1 MQAII
6 QAMEATIGARDP
18 YTVEHQ
24 QRATHIATA
33 IAEAMGL
40 SPASLKTLQVGGRLH
55 DLGKIAVPI
64 EILSKSGK
72 LTDLEFAIIKTHPQV
87 GYNILKPL
95 NFPMEITQTIIQH
108 HERMDGSGYPQGLDG
123 QEIMLEARILG
134 VADVLESMC
143 CHRPYRPALGIEK
156 AMEEITKKRGILYDP
171 AVVDTCL
178 RLYQESPAVL
188 RGEASYVA
196 RKPLEPLD
204 ALPERVTHNLSPAL
218 QEELIRRPWQ
228 RLFPNLQSLPAS
240 DRLLAPG
247 FGAEAGAWAA
257 GLASPGGDWP
267 APEPPA
273 LAPTGSH
280 SLAGV
285 GEDLIRQ
292 LLGERDSEPS
302 RPKFEKSVS
311 GQFFQLLTAL
321 GDRVIAESRRQET
334 ILSGL
339 EAKATELDGVLA
351 EIEQCFASPATGSPE
366 ARGSSPAHD
375 RGPLE
380 FPLAASMAPQRQKTK
395 KLQEVKSMVQ
405 DFFSKNADLAE
416 DQDKVQMVLFSLKN
430 YVSINP
436 DFAGLSFRD
445 KLEEAGQMA
454 RSFLNQSAK
463 AQ

>member
-1 MQAII
+1 MEAII
-6 QAMEATIGARDP
+6 QVMESTIAARDP

-33 IAEAMGL
+33 IAENMGL
-40 SPASLKTLQVGGRLH
+40 SPASLKTLHVAARLH
-55 DLGKIAVPI
+55 DLGKIAVPM

-72 LTDLEFAIIKTHPQV
+72 LTELEFAIIKTHPQV

-95 NFPMEITQTIIQH
+95 NFPKEITQTIIQH
-108 HERMDGSGYPQGLDG
+108 HERMDGSGYPLGLNS
-123 QEIMLEARILG
+123 QEIMLEAKILG

-171 AVVDTCL
+171 AVVDSCL
-178 RLYQESPAVL
+178 RLYHESPAVL
-188 RGEASYVA
+188 MGEASYLA

-204 ALPERVTHNLSPAL
+204 TLPERVTPDLSPAL
-218 QEELIRRPWQ
+218 PEKFVSRPVQ
-228 RLFPNLQSLPAS
+228 PKPTALPLS
-240 DRLLAPG
+240 G
-247 FGAEAGAWAA
+247 SH
-257 GLASPGGDWP
+257 GLAGP
-267 APEPPA
+267 
-273 LAPTGSH
+273 
-280 SLAGV
+280 

-292 LLGERDSEPS
+292 LLGDRDPEPA
-302 RPKFEKSVS
+302 RPQFEKSVS
-311 GQFFQLLTAL
+311 GQFFQLLAGL
-321 GDRVIAESRRQET
+321 GERVIAESCSQET

-339 EAKATELDGVLA
+339 EAKATELDRVA
-351 EIEQCFASPATGSPE
+351 TEIEQCFASPAAGSPE
-366 ARGSSPAHD
+366 AKGFFPAHD
-375 RGPLE
+375 RGPLVL
-380 FPLAASMAPQRQKTK
+380 PCAASMAPQQQKTK

-405 DFFSKNADLAE
+405 DFFSENPDLAE

-454 RSFLNQSAK
+454 RGFLTQSAK

>member
-6 QAMEATIGARDP
+6 QVIEATIGARDP

-24 QRATHIATA
+24 QRATDIAMA

-40 SPASLKTLQVGGRLH
+40 SPASLGMLQVAGRLH

-108 HERMDGSGYPQGLDG
+108 HERMDGSGYPQGLGG
-123 QEIMLEARILG
+123 QEIMLEARILA
-134 VADVLESMC
+134 VADVLEAMC

-156 AMEEITKKRGILYDP
+156 AMEEITKNRGILYDP

-178 RLYQESPAVL
+178 RLYQESPVIL

-196 RKPLEPLD
+196 RKPLEPAD
-204 ALPERVTHNLSPAL
+204 ALPERVTHNISPAL
-218 QEELIRRPWQ
+218 QEKLIRRPWQ
-228 RLFPNLQSLPAS
+228 HLFPDLQSLPAS

-247 FGAEAGAWAA
+247 FGTEADAWAA
-257 GLASPGGDWP
+257 GFASPKGGWP
-267 APEPPA
+267 TPEPPA
-273 LAPTGSH
+273 LAPAGSH

-321 GDRVIAESRRQET
+321 GDRVITESRRQET

-339 EAKATELDGVLA
+339 EVEATELEGVMA

-366 ARGSSPAHD
+366 TRGSSPAHD

-380 FPLAASMAPQRQKTK
+380 FPLAASMAPQRQKTQ

-405 DFFSKNADLAE
+405 DFFSKNPDLAE

-436 DFAGLSFRD
+436 DFGGLSFRD

>member
-1 MQAII
+1 MEAII
-6 QAMEATIGARDP
+6 QVMESTIAARDP

-24 QRATHIATA
+24 QRATHIAKA
-33 IAEAMGL
+33 IAEDMGL
-40 SPASLKTLQVGGRLH
+40 SPASLQTLHVAARLH
-55 DLGKIAVPI
+55 DLGKIAVPM

-72 LTDLEFAIIKTHPQV
+72 LTTLEFAIIKTHPQV

-95 NFPMEITQTIIQH
+95 NFPSEITQTIIQH
-108 HERMDGSGYPQGLDG
+108 HERMDGSGYPQGLNG

-171 AVVDTCL
+171 AVVDSCL

-188 RGEASYVA
+188 MGEASYVA

-204 ALPERVTHNLSPAL
+204 ALPERVIHHLSPAL
-218 QEELIRRPWQ
+218 QEKLISRPGQ
-228 RLFPNLQSLPAS
+228 PK
-240 DRLLAPG
+240 
-247 FGAEAGAWAA
+247 
-257 GLASPGGDWP
+257 
-267 APEPPA
+267 PPA
-273 LAPTGSH
+273 LPLSGSH
-280 SLAGV
+280 GLAGA

-292 LLGERDSEPS
+292 LLGDRDPEPS
-302 RPKFEKSVS
+302 RPQFEKSVS
-311 GQFFQLLTAL
+311 GQFFQLLAGL
-321 GDRVIAESRRQET
+321 GERVIAESCSQET

-339 EAKATELDGVLA
+339 EAKATELDRVA
-351 EIEQCFASPATGSPE
+351 TEIEQCFASPATGSPE
-366 ARGSSPAHD
+366 AKGSFPAPD
-375 RGPLE
+375 RSLLGLPWV
-380 FPLAASMAPQRQKTK
+380 ASMAPQQQKTK

-405 DFFSKNADLAE
+405 DFFSENPDLAE

-454 RSFLNQSAK
+454 RGFLNQSAK

>member
-6 QAMEATIGARDP
+6 QVMEATIGARDP
-18 YTVEHQ
+18 YTVDHQ
-24 QRATHIATA
+24 QRVTHIAMT

-40 SPASLKTLQVGGRLH
+40 SPASLGMLQVAGRLH

-134 VADVLESMC
+134 VADVLEAMC
-143 CHRPYRPALGIEK
+143 CRRPYRPALGIEK
-156 AMEEITKKRGILYDP
+156 AMGEITKKRGILYDP

-178 RLYQESPAVL
+178 RLYQECPAVL

-218 QEELIRRPWQ
+218 QEKLIRRPWQ
-228 RLFPNLQSLPAS
+228 RLFPNLQSLLAS
-240 DRLLAPG
+240 DQLLAPG
-247 FGAEAGAWAA
+247 FGTEAGAWAA

-292 LLGERDSEPS
+292 LLGERDTEPP
-302 RPKFEKSVS
+302 RPKFEKSIS
-311 GQFFQLLTAL
+311 GQFFQLLAPL
-321 GDRVIAESRRQET
+321 GERVVAENRRQET

-339 EAKATELDGVLA
+339 EAKATKLDPVAA
-351 EIEQCFASPATGSPE
+351 EIEQCFA
-366 ARGSSPAHD
+366 
-375 RGPLE
+375 
-380 FPLAASMAPQRQKTK
+380 FPWAASMAPQRQKTK

-405 DFFSKNADLAE
+405 DFFSNNPDLAE

-445 KLEEAGQMA
+445 KLEEAGQMT

-463 AQ
+463 AAKAQ

>member
-6 QAMEATIGARDP
+6 QVMDSTIAVRDP

-24 QRATHIATA
+24 KRTTHIATT
-33 IAEAMGL
+33 IAQDLGL
-40 SPASLKTLQVGGRLH
+40 SPANLVTLVVASRLH
-55 DLGKIAVPI
+55 DLGKIAVPM
-64 EILSKSGK
+64 EILCKPGR
-72 LTDLEFAIIKTHPQV
+72 LTDPEFAIIKTHPQV
-87 GYNILKPL
+87 ASDILKPL
-95 NFPMEITQTIIQH
+95 NFPEGITQTIMQH
-108 HERMDGSGYPQGLDG
+108 HEHLDGSGYPHGLEG
-123 QEIMLEARILG
+123 REIMMEAKILA
-134 VADVLESMC
+134 VADVVEAMC
-143 CHRPYRPALGIEK
+143 SHRPYSPALGIEK
-156 AMEEITKKRGILYDP
+156 AMGEITKKRGILYDP

-178 RLYQESPAVL
+178 RLYQECPAVL

-228 RLFPNLQSLPAS
+228 RLFPNLQSLLAS
-240 DRLLAPG
+240 DQLLAPG
-247 FGAEAGAWAA
+247 FGTEAGAWAA
-257 GLASPGGDWP
+257 GLASPGGGWP

-292 LLGERDSEPS
+292 LLGERDTEPP
-302 RPKFEKSVS
+302 RPKFEKSIS
-311 GQFFQLLTAL
+311 GQFFQLLAPL
-321 GDRVIAESRRQET
+321 GERVVAENRRQET

-339 EAKATELDGVLA
+339 EAKATKLDPVAA
-351 EIEQCFASPATGSPE
+351 EIEQCFA
-366 ARGSSPAHD
+366 
-375 RGPLE
+375 
-380 FPLAASMAPQRQKTK
+380 FPWAASMAPQRQKTK

-405 DFFSKNADLAE
+405 DFFSNNPDLAE

-445 KLEEAGQMA
+445 KLEEAGQMT

-463 AQ
+463 AAKAQ